1 MADEAYLLSLAV
13 GASDDLAAVRDG
25 VDALGVSVSDLLAR
39 LDEPRELSLP
49 SDVVPDGVGRSV
61 GSIEGAPDGFYSDL
75 MALQAAQCVT
85 GLFVLLALL
94 LSLGVQLWSAFSDQ
108 WRL

>member
-49 SDVVPDGVGRSV
+49 SDGVGRSV
-61 GSIEGAPDGFYSDL
+61 GSIEGAPGVSVSDL

-85 GLFVLLALL
+85 GFFVLLALL